1 MRGCL
6 HIASNHARPLFAH
19 VDWTPP
25 DGCAIMAPMKLKL
38 REIRQARRLTIDQLV
53 AMTGLS
59 RGFLSQIETGKREP
73 SVTSLNVL
81 ADALKLTVVDLI
93 DAGGDGPAVARAV
106 EIMRRLPLE
115 DQQAVVLMAE
125 ALLQRR
131 ET

>member
-1 MRGCL
+1 
-6 HIASNHARPLFAH
+6 
-19 VDWTPP
+19 
-25 DGCAIMAPMKLKL
+25 MKLKL